1 MKDLLPPRDPIE
13 GMGEAYELLLENAIK
28 KTHQR
33 GAVAR
38 EIYNE
43 IRNEIVALNKFSGD
57 EVDKLE
63 AYVKRDLIDAAQHM
77 NENGKDLSAWIGFDM
92 ALVKRDFLERF
103 INAADQTTVAL
114 ARLKLRAEAAGYH
127 TGELTGLGTLTCDQC
142 GEKLHFHKPGH
153 IPPCP
158 KCNGTHFHRHIA
170 EL

>member
-57 EVDKLE
+57 EV
-63 AYVKRDLIDAAQHM
+63 
-77 NENGKDLSAWIGFDM
+77 G
-92 ALVKRDFLERF
+92 
-103 INAADQTTVAL
+103 
-114 ARLKLRAEAAGYH
+114 
-127 TGELTGLGTLTCDQC
+127 
-142 GEKLHFHKPGH
+142 
-153 IPPCP
+153 
-158 KCNGTHFHRHIA
+158 
-170 EL
+170 